1 MSTTRPTLTRRH
13 VLASAAALTLVPPA
27 LAASVRIR
35 VNGLQDKPLEDAV
48 VMLEPKAGR
57 APVRPMP
64 DQVIS
69 QRRRRFEPAVSV
81 VTAGTRVE
89 FPNRDDVRHHVYSFS
104 EAKRF
109 ELKLYQGR
117 PEAPVTFDRAGL
129 VVLGC
134 NIHDHMVAWVVVSDT
149 PWFARTPGNGEAQLP
164 DVPPGDYRL
173 RVWHPSMPPGATGEV
188 QDVKVD
194 AAGLNMTMGLKLRP
208 LRLPE
213 PSTLGNYQ

>member
-1 MSTTRPTLTRRH
+1 MTSTRHPLTRRH
-13 VLASAAALTLVPPA
+13 VLASAAALCLATPA
-27 LAASVRIR
+27 QAAPVRIR
-35 VNGLQDKPLEDAV
+35 INGLQDRPLEDAV
-48 VMLEPKAGR
+48 VMLEPKSGR
-57 APVRPMP
+57 PAVRPMA

-69 QRRRRFEPAVSV
+69 QRRRRFEPV
-81 VTAGTRVE
+81 VTVVTPGTRVD

-134 NIHDHMVAWVVVSDT
+134 NIHDHMTAWIVVSDT
-149 PWFARTPGNGEAQLP
+149 PWFARTPASGEAQLP

-208 LRLPE
+208 LKLPE
-213 PSTLGNYQ
+213 PSPLGNYQ